1 MSVKTSIF
9 GSLQLSGNDASQFVK
24 QMQQAKSNP
33 IAQKALDNGRELLRD
48 FQASGRVAVRLK
60 D

>member
-1 MSVKTSIF
+1 MSVKTSTF
-9 GSLQLSGNDASQFVK
+9 GSLQLSGKDASQFVK

-33 IAQKALDNGRELLRD
+33 VAQKALDNGRELLRG
-48 FQASGRVAVRLK
+48 FQATGSVAVRLK